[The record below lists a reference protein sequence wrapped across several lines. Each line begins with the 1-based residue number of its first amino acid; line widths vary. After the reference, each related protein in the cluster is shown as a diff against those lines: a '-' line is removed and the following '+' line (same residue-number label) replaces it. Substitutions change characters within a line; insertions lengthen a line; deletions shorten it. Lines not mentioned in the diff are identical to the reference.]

1 MYVNVDPSN
10 SLVIFHTGGFPDEAR
25 RFFFLSLLLNNH
37 LTMWLMARALFWIIA
52 LYWLWRSI
60 SNLMLGVATFQRRL
74 KIVRSS
80 GSNLGGG
87 RFDHFISNWPKTERS
102 APPLAVTTS
111 FFRDKQN
118 STNETNGV
126 WTSSTFPQAASGEEE
141 SLDGAHSIRDNFWTA
156 HCCYLFSL
164 ILDFIYLLCFLF
176 RNATGFFSLS
186 FSLFFSHS
194 VFIGPINIIRFFPK
208 KWQIMKVRMMG
219 REWSFLPN
227 VIHELML
234 IFEMMLIFLKK
245 NKMPVQVSHL
255 FLFLFFFFKS
265 SPSLFHVT
273 SLLSTCDEWLRLTT
287 QILCLKQKTSP
298 SHE

>member
-1 MYVNVDPSN
+1 
-10 SLVIFHTGGFPDEAR
+10 
-25 RFFFLSLLLNNH
+25 
-37 LTMWLMARALFWIIA
+37 MWLMARALFWILA

-102 APPLAVTTS
+102 APPPLAVTTS

-118 STNETNGV
+118 STNETKGV

-164 ILDFIYLLCFLF
+164 ILDFIYLLCLFFF

-186 FSLFFSHS
+186 FSLFF
-194 VFIGPINIIRFFPK
+194 F
-208 KWQIMKVRMMG
+208 
-219 REWSFLPN
+219 
-227 VIHELML
+227 
-234 IFEMMLIFLKK
+234 
-245 NKMPVQVSHL
+245 
-255 FLFLFFFFKS
+255 
-265 SPSLFHVT
+265 SLCVHWT
-273 SLLSTCDEWLRLTT
+273 N
-287 QILCLKQKTSP
+287 
-298 SHE
+298 